1 MIDRVGNGNTYIPPY
16 DRGGKKAA
24 RVEGDAPAF
33 LLPGEENGGVIWERS
48 PKEDIP
54 RSAAGKEK
62 KEKKEEYIP
71 PKEEETAAAG
81 PAEEEYKQSGF
92 GKLLG
97 RIGEAIKS
105 FFLSLWYGGEKD
117 ETDKAASRDAAA
129 DAFKA
134 ADGDDETI
142 NAEEMSAG
150 SDGTDNVAA
159 GTGTDNTD
167 DRAERIRSAIAA
179 NDPDA
184 LMEELT
190 EGGKKH
196 PAKNTSLLTHYD
208 KKGRIVKQDDS
219 EVGRILS
226 AESSRRGKGGRNVE
240 RRPQGNYRRY
250 I

>member
-54 RSAAGKEK
+54 RFAAGKEK

-117 ETDKAASRDAAA
+117 ETDKAASRD
-129 DAFKA
+129 
-134 ADGDDETI
+134 
-142 NAEEMSAG
+142 
-150 SDGTDNVAA
+150 AA

>member
-1 MIDRVGNGNTYIPPY
+1 MIDRVGNGNAYIPPY

-33 LLPGEENGGVIWERS
+33 LLPGEENGGVIWERN

-54 RSAAGKEK
+54 KFAAGKEK

-71 PKEEETAAAG
+71 PKEEEMAAAG

-97 RIGEAIKS
+97 RIGEAIKN
-105 FFLSLWYGGEKD
+105 FFLSLWYGGEKED
-117 ETDKAASRDAAA
+117 TDKAASQETA
-129 DAFKA
+129 DNAFKA
-134 ADGDDETI
+134 ADGDET
-142 NAEEMSAG
+142 AAAAEMSAG
-150 SDGTDNVAA
+150 SDDADSVTAE
-159 GTGTDNTD
+159 TGTDNAD
-167 DRAERIRSAIAA
+167 DRTERIRSAIAA

-226 AESSRRGKGGRNVE
+226 AESSKRGKSGRNVE